1 MIGPVHEG
9 DSVPRS
15 GRAEGTWTTPHR
27 VAVLALDGVV
37 PFDLSV
43 PIEVFGRARLA
54 GGAPA
59 YEVLVCG
66 PTAELAAGPIAI
78 RVPHG
83 LDALATADTVVVAGV
98 DDVDRPV
105 PPAVGAALRAA
116 PGRLVSICSGA
127 FVLAAAGILDGRP
140 ATTHWVAAAELARRH
155 PGVLVDPDVL
165 YVDDGDVL
173 TSAGAAAGLDLCLH
187 VVRRDHGA
195 AVAAEAA
202 RMSVVALE
210 RAGGQAQFVA
220 HERIS
225 VARRGRAEGP
235 GTAQPPGPDGA
246 SLEPLLGWLV
256 ENLHRPLT
264 VDEIAARA
272 ALSPR
277 SLTRRFR
284 EQTGSSPGR
293 WLGRHRIRRAQQLLE
308 STDRPVERIA
318 GDVGFGSPTAFRE
331 RFRAV
336 VGVSPRDYRRSF
348 RG

>member
-1 MIGPVHEG
+1 MMGLVPEC
-9 DSVPRS
+9 DSVPRRD
-15 GRAEGTWTTPHR
+15 RAGGAGTTRHR

-37 PFDLSV
+37 PFDLSLPV
-43 PIEVFGRARLA
+43 EVFGRARLS
-54 GGAPA
+54 GGQPA

-78 RVPHG
+78 RVSHG
-83 LDALATADTVVVAGV
+83 LDALAIADTVVVAGV

-105 PPAVGAALRAA
+105 PPAVREALRAA
-116 PGRLVSICSGA
+116 PGRLVSICAGA

-140 ATTHWVAAAELARRH
+140 ATTHWAAAAELARRH
-155 PGVLVDPDVL
+155 PAVLVDPDVL

-187 VVRRDHGA
+187 IVRRDHGA

-202 RMSVVALE
+202 RVSVVALE
-210 RAGGQAQFVA
+210 RTGGQSQFVA
-220 HERIS
+220 HE
-225 VARRGRAEGP
+225 
-235 GTAQPPGPDGA
+235 PPGPEGG

-264 VDEIAARA
+264 LDDMAARA
-272 ALSPR
+272 AMSPR

-336 VGVSPRDYRRSF
+336 VGLSPRDYRRSF